1 MIIIGNKPYKNIRL
15 DNIIDTFDETITARC
30 NLGLPNYNN
39 GTKRGIQYVNAHVI
53 QNIKKQNLKTY
64 IRSSNT
70 DPTYI
75 SECEKAFYN
84 NKDLTYKHQS
94 LGTDYNKVVAKLG
107 SPYRF
112 VAMPRLGMGAIL
124 NVIKDGEYDIK
135 FPRNDNTFNNTLFVS
150 NFSLTNETKTI
161 VDHVYNVDK
170 KPGGCHEFDSEIK
183 ILKWLHTNNFVD
195 ATLCSLKDS
204 TIPVLDCGLIL
215 PSVCV
220 TYLILEEHGVCTLEN
235 MNDKKD
241 AEKFVNNISKFV
253 SKNKKN
259 IYANLH
265 NYSRKDN
272 KRDVDKFVV
281 LIFR

>member
-15 DNIIDTFDETITARC
+15 DNIIDTFDETRTARC

-39 GTKRGIQYVNAHVI
+39 GTKRCIQYVNVHVI
-53 QNIKKQNLKTY
+53 DNIKKHNLKKY
-64 IRSSNT
+64 IHVTNA

-75 SECEKAFYN
+75 SECEKAFYD
-84 NKDLTYKHQS
+84 NKDLIYIHQS
-94 LGTDYNKVVAKLG
+94 TGTIYNDILAKLG
-107 SPYRF
+107 CPHKLVEF
-112 VAMPRLGMGAIL
+112 PRLGMGAIL
-124 NVIKDGEYDIK
+124 KVIQNRDYDIK
-135 FPRNDNTFNNTLFVS
+135 FPRNDQTFNNTLFVS
-150 NFSLTNETKTI
+150 NFSLTNESNI

-170 KPGGCHEFDSEIK
+170 KPGIHHDFDSEIT

-204 TIPVLDCGLIL
+204 TIPALDCGLIM
-215 PSVCV
+215 PSVCA

-241 AEKFVNNISKFV
+241 AEQFVNNISLFTR
-253 SKNKKN
+253 KNKKN
-259 IYANLH
+259 IYAHLH
-265 NYSRKDN
+265 NYFRQD
-272 KRDVDKFVV
+272 DDKFVV